1 MQSPYI
7 SVVIP
12 TYNRSKLLVK
22 TIPALVNQQTD
33 GFTYEVIFVSDGS
46 SDNSYAILK
55 EAVAHHPDILRY
67 HYIDHTGGPSAPR
80 NVGIRAAKG
89 EVIII
94 LDDDVLPEPDLVL
107 WYAEFHKAHPQQHY
121 AALGELY
128 VPLELLDDPMSLFR
142 SFPYDYLRKLDC
154 LSFMHFWTCNVS
166 VKREFMLDAGMFDE
180 NFLYYE
186 DLICGYR
193 LAENGMHLHFLPS
206 ACGQHLH
213 QLKPSG
219 IPVKGLFTGRWLYPF
234 IECVPDTIVKEKFG
248 ILSTDVGA
256 CILVKRVLRRLALHM
271 VANPLSMA
279 CLRMLGATG
288 NKRDRITDLYY
299 YALFRRN
306 VLAGYHQAKREA
318 RDAHRIAVSEADPK
332 WVDRGE

>member
-12 TYNRSKLLVK
+12 THNRSKLLVK

-46 SDNSYAILK
+46 SDNSENILK
-55 EAVAHHPDILRY
+55 EAVAHHPDIFRY
-67 HYIDHTGGPSAPR
+67 HYIDPTGGPSVPR

-107 WYAEFHKAHPQQHY
+107 RYAEFHKAHPQQHH
-121 AALGELY
+121 AAVGELY
-128 VPLELLDDPMSLFR
+128 VPPELLDDPMSLFR
-142 SFPYDYLRKLDC
+142 SFSYDDLRKLDR

-166 VKREFMLDAGMFDE
+166 VKRQFMLDAGMFNK
-180 NFLYYE
+180 NFLMYE

-193 LAENGMHLHFLPS
+193 LAQNGMHLHFLPS
-206 ACGQHLH
+206 ACGQHFH

-219 IPVKGLFTGRWLYPF
+219 IPVRGLFYGRWLHPF
-234 IECVPDTIVKEKFG
+234 IEYVPETIVKEKFG
-248 ILSTDVGA
+248 ILSTDVGPY
-256 CILVKRVLRRLALHM
+256 ILTKRILRRLLLHI
-271 VANPLSMA
+271 VANPFSMA
-279 CLRMLGATG
+279 CLKMLGATSK
-288 NKRDRITDLYY
+288 KRTRITDLYY
-299 YALFRRN
+299 HALFRRN
-306 VLAGYHQAKREA
+306 ILKGYHQAKREA
-318 RDAHRIAVSEADPK
+318 RDAHQIAVNEADPK
-332 WVDRGE
+332 WLERGE